1 MKLIKILIKLKIK
14 LIKLMNNYQKHRI
27 FINNSKNL
35 KNNWINKKIYLQV
48 NKYSFKILWSKL
60 NDFLSFVIEFLL
72 LNIL

>member
-27 FINNSKNL
+27 FINNNKNL

-60 NDFLSFVIEFLL
+60 NDFLSFLIKFLV

>member
-27 FINNSKNL
+27 FINNNKNL

-60 NDFLSFVIEFLL
+60 NDFLSFLIKFLL